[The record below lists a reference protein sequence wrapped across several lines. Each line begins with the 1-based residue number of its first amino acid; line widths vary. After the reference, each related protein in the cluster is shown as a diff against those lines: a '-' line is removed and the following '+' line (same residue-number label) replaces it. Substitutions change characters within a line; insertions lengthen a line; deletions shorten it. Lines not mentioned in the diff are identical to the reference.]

1 MGNYWYIDRT
11 LNIKSLCGKDYYN
24 NLLSLEGAKDINE
37 LIDFLGIRGAG
48 NPNAAVTHLRDLGLV
63 ETLPNRKNQKT
74 DFFKAYI
81 DSGISNETLCLI
93 LMLKRNSLKD
103 GKNTIKPFVVI
114 AKSLVEML
122 NNNMEPKINW
132 TICSKY
138 LMPIKSYVD
147 EEYMS
152 EFYEKGYWDAFL
164 HIYIGDWL
172 MYKINY
178 GEAGYDTDNLL
189 RLWSQEF

>member
-1 MGNYWYIDRT
+1 M
-11 LNIKSLCGKDYYN
+11 
-24 NLLSLEGAKDINE
+24 
-37 LIDFLGIRGAG
+37 
-48 NPNAAVTHLRDLGLV
+48 TH
-63 ETLPNRKNQKT
+63 EE
-74 DFFKAYI
+74 I
-81 DSGISNETLCLI
+81 
-93 LMLKRNSLKD
+93 M
-103 GKNTIKPFVVI
+103 NTIATWDGTFDK
-114 AKSLVEML
+114 LVRKFEPRDYATML
-122 NNNMEPKINW
+122 EDTNF
-132 TICSKY
+132 
-138 LMPIKSYVD
+138 SYVD